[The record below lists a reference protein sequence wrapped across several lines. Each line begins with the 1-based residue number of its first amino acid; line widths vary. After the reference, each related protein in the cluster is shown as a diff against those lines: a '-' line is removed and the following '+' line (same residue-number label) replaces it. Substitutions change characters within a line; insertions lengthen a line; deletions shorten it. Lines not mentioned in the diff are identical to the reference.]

1 MTQLKPNTAKTFDFH
16 SVSLARIT
24 KSFPKSFNVAH
35 DPTKTQYDQSLWFSM
50 SLGLHSQS
58 FPKSFNVAHVTK
70 QLRSEIV
77 PRLKTSSKYVE
88 IRNKLNATADRK
100 FNPFV

>member
-1 MTQLKPNTAKTFDFH
+1 
-16 SVSLARIT
+16 
-24 KSFPKSFNVAH
+24 
-35 DPTKTQYDQSLWFSM
+35 M

-77 PRLKTSSKYVE
+77 PRLKTSAKHVE
-88 IRNKLNATADRK
+88 IRNELNTTADRK